1 MLNKDRAKQFLP
13 FDGVKGLMEA
23 LKEKEKIY
31 EERVE
36 LSDEIK
42 EEISEVLINLEVGDI
57 CQITFYEKG
66 EYMYL
71 IGKIKKIDSIRK
83 KIEMITKENEYIRI
97 NIDDLLNVVK
107 I

>member
-23 LKEKEKIY
+23 LREKEKIY
-31 EERVE
+31 EQKIE
-36 LSDEIK
+36 LSDEVK
-42 EEISEVLINLEVGDI
+42 EELSEILINLEVGDI
-57 CQITFYEKG
+57 CQITFYKKG
-66 EYMYL
+66 EYMYS
-71 IGKIKKIDSIRK
+71 IGKIKKIDPIRK
-83 KIEMITKENEYIRI
+83 KIEMITKENEYMRI